1 MWKDPSKGIF
11 DEIMG
16 RRRDDTMKGTRPLD
30 ANEIRLVLAKIRLQT
45 ERTIYDLYKPQRREP
60 S

>member
-1 MWKDPSKGIF
+1 
-11 DEIMG
+11 
-16 RRRDDTMKGTRPLD
+16 MKGTRPLD